1 MLYVK
6 VKRVNLGSS
15 HHKIYCLIL
24 YQYVM
29 THAYC
34 GHYDVYVIMLYTLNL
49 HLLNVNYISIKL
61 EEKTRLMFYLYRTVR
76 ICPLVYKVSVLFSL
90 PYLGNIDYHVCL
102 MIVNSC
108 ISLLCKLTL
117 RV

>member
-1 MLYVK
+1 
-6 VKRVNLGSS
+6 
-15 HHKIYCLIL
+15 
-24 YQYVM
+24 M

-102 MIVNSC
+102 MIVNSY